1 MANTIDL
8 ARIHGAAFYYAYIS
22 RDKKI
27 IAEHFHV
34 SVRTIE
40 RWSQTEAWKDALK
53 AWGFTGETTDFS
65 SPPRRDIARK
75 SRENYDRA
83 KRLYIEALNAGEPD
97 HKIAS
102 IVGEATVLPPSTIRR
117 WAKRYNWREDVR
129 KDNVVIPNEES
140 RPQSK
145 NNVIVPNEESKPQKV
160 MVRELDVEY
169 RSMESVETITF
180 IGHSGT
186 IYPFEVYKLGTEF
199 TLIGGVYIFT
209 RKIISKGET
218 VHDPLYI
225 GQTDSLEG
233 RFCEYRNFKCVKK
246 YGVEYLCIHR
256 ISDEIHRRKIVSD
269 LRLALNAICNV

>member
-1 MANTIDL
+1 MAKTIDL

-53 AWGFTGETTDFS
+53 AWGFSGEKAGFS
-65 SPPRRDIARK
+65 SPPKRDIATK
-75 SRENYDRA
+75 SRENFDRA

-102 IVGEATVLPPSTIRR
+102 IVGEATGLPPSTIRR
-117 WAKRYNWREDVR
+117 WAKRYNWREFLRNDSVLY
-129 KDNVVIPNEES
+129 VNEES
-140 RPQSK
+140 KSQSK
-145 NNVIVPNEESKPQKV
+145 NNVLVPNEESKSSKM
-160 MVRELDVEY
+160 MVRELDVKY
-169 RSMESVETITF
+169 KSMETVKTITF

-186 IYPFEVYKLGTEF
+186 IYPFEVHTLGTEF
-199 TLIGGVYIFT
+199 PLTGAVYIFT
-209 RKIISKGET
+209 REIISKGET

-225 GQTDSLEG
+225 GQTESLEG
-233 RFCEYRNFKCVKK
+233 KFCDYRKFRCVRK

-269 LRLALNAICNV
+269 LRIALNAICNV